1 MKIKILVHITSKK
14 NIVHIDALSYMD
26 VLVNMARKYGDNFK
40 AKGLTIGLVLAD
52 HEVIRGC
59 EIARLIG

>member
-1 MKIKILVHITSKK
+1 MKVKILVHITSKK
-14 NIVHIDALSYMD
+14 SPLLRFNGCPGQ
-26 VLVNMARKYGDNFK
+26 MARKYGDNFK